1 MYDRKTICAIAT
13 ATGGALGIIRMS
25 GKDAIEIADKIF
37 QPLGKDKSPLAKR
50 QAYTVT
56 FGKITDNENNGETV
70 DEVLVSLFRAPHSY
84 TGEDSVEISCHGS
97 AYILNRVMQLLTSNG
112 CSPAGPGEYTQRAF
126 LNGKMDLSQAEAV
139 ADLIASQSEAAHRIA
154 FNQMKGTF
162 SSELSKLREKLL
174 HITSLL
180 ELELDFS
187 DHEEL
192 EFANRSEIKDIAL
205 KIKKTITDLM
215 ASFKVGNAIKNGV
228 PVAIVGETN
237 AGKSTLLNRLVGEE
251 RAIVS
256 DIHGTTRDVIE
267 ETVNIGGTMFRFID
281 TAGIRET
288 NDEIESIGIER
299 TISKISRADI
309 VVLTIDSTVHAGH
322 YTDLLS
328 TIIPLC
334 AGKHLIVAYNKC
346 DLTPTENPHVPISN
360 EQQNTLSSIHEIRI
374 SAKSGDGIG
383 RLRSILQEI
392 TSADTLS
399 TNGVI
404 ISNARHLSILQF
416 ANSDITRVI
425 DGLDSDLPSDL
436 VSQDLRSC
444 IYHLGEIIGGEI
456 ETDEVLGNIFK
467 NFCVGK

>member
-13 ATGGALGIIRMS
+13 ATGGALGIIRIS
-25 GKDAIEIADKIF
+25 GKDSIEIADKIF
-37 QPLGKDKSPLAKR
+37 LPSGKNKSPLTKR
-50 QAYTVT
+50 QAYTVV
-56 FGKITDNENNGETV
+56 FGKIIDNENNGETV
-70 DEVLVSLFRAPHSY
+70 DEVLITLFREPHSY

-97 AYILNRVMQLLTSNG
+97 AYILNRVMQLLISNG

-139 ADLIASQSEAAHRIA
+139 ADLIASQSAASHKIA

-162 SSELSKLREKLL
+162 SSELAKLREKLL

-192 EFANRSEIKDIAL
+192 EFANRGEIKDIAQ
-205 KIKKTITDLM
+205 KIKNTIIDLM
-215 ASFKVGNAIKNGV
+215 GSFKVGNAIKNGV

-267 ETVNIGGTMFRFID
+267 ENVNIGGTIFRFVD

-288 NDEIESIGIER
+288 NDKIESIGIER

-309 VVLTIDSTVHAGH
+309 VVLTVDSTIHAEH

-328 TIIPLC
+328 KVIPIC
-334 AGKHLIVAYNKC
+334 AGKHLILAYNKC
-346 DLTPTENPHVPISN
+346 DLTSIENLHLPISN
-360 EQQNTLSSIHEIRI
+360 ERQNTLASIHEIRI
-374 SAKSGDGIG
+374 SAKSGDGIEK
-383 RLRSILQEI
+383 LRCILQEI
-392 TSADTLS
+392 TSVDTLS

-404 ISNARHLSILQF
+404 ISNARHLNILKI
-416 ANSDITRVI
+416 ALSDIERVI
-425 DGLDSDLPSDL
+425 KGLTSDLPSDL

-444 IYHLGEIIGGEI
+444 IYHLGEITGGEI
-456 ETDEVLGNIFK
+456 KTDEVLGNIFK
-467 NFCVGK
+467 HFCIGK